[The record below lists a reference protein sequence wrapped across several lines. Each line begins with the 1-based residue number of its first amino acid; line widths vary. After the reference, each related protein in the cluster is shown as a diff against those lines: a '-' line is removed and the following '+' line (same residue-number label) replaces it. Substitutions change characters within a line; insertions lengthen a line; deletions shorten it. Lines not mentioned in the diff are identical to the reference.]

1 MWDFEHEPWRS
12 RMAASYRLEWMM
24 PSECAARLALP
35 REAPQAADLGLV
47 PIAALATNPELIL
60 VPGCAIAATRRV
72 RSLLLIRREDQPL
85 SAIRT
90 VAADTSSRATLA
102 YTKILFRE
110 WWQTGNGPE
119 FRPHKPDT
127 DAMLES
133 ADAALVIGDPALFAL
148 EERLNREER
157 TGEKLVYHDLAEEWI
172 ALAGVPWVSAVW
184 AVRKSALTHD
194 GPVRERQMLETI
206 AADTCASRDRG
217 LANMETLVAE
227 WSARLPLAAGTIR
240 DYLTENI
247 SYHLD
252 AECLNG
258 MREFYR
264 LAAKHGV
271 LPAYSLSSIAVSSL
285 RTPIAATRHRR

>member
-12 RMAASYRLEWMM
+12 QMAARYRLDWMM

-35 REAPQAADLGLV
+35 REAPQAARLGLV
-47 PIAALATNPELIL
+47 PIAALATNPELRL

-72 RSLLLIRREDQPL
+72 RSLLLIRREQQPL

-102 YTKILFRE
+102 YTQILFRE
-110 WWQTGNGPE
+110 WWQPGSSFGDGPE
-119 FRPHKPDT
+119 FQPHGPDV
-127 DAMLES
+127 DAMLDS

-157 TGEKLVYHDLAEEWI
+157 TGETLIYHDLAEEWI

-184 AVRKSALTHD
+184 AIRQSALDASTRSLD
-194 GPVRERQMLETI
+194 EI
-206 AADTCASRDRG
+206 AADFIASRDRG
-217 LANMETLVAE
+217 LANIESLVAE
-227 WSARLPLAAGTIR
+227 WSARLPLSQNTIR
-240 DYLTENI
+240 AYLTENI

-252 AECLNG
+252 EKCLNG
-258 MREFYR
+258 MRMFYR
-264 LAAKHGV
+264 LAAKHGI
-271 LPAYSLSSIAVSSL
+271 LPEYPL
-285 RTPIAATRHRR
+285 

>member
-12 RMAASYRLEWMM
+12 QMAARYRLDWMM

-35 REAPQAADLGLV
+35 REAPQAAHLGLV
-47 PIAALATNPELIL
+47 PIAALATNPELRL

-72 RSLLLIRREDQPL
+72 RSLLLIRREQQPL

-102 YTKILFRE
+102 YTQILFRE
-110 WWQTGNGPE
+110 WWQPGSSSGDGPE
-119 FRPHKPDT
+119 FRPHCPDV
-127 DAMLES
+127 DAMLDS

-157 TGEKLVYHDLAEEWI
+157 TGEKLIYHDLAEEWI

-184 AVRKSALTHD
+184 AIRQSALDASTRSLD
-194 GPVRERQMLETI
+194 EI
-206 AADTCASRDRG
+206 AADFIASRDRG
-217 LANMETLVAE
+217 LANIESLVAE
-227 WSARLPLAAGTIR
+227 WSARLPLSQNTIR
-240 DYLTENI
+240 AYLTENI

-252 AECLNG
+252 EKCLNG
-258 MREFYR
+258 MRMFYR
-264 LAAKHGV
+264 LAAKHGI
-271 LPAYSLSSIAVSSL
+271 LPEYPL
-285 RTPIAATRHRR
+285 

>member
-1 MWDFEHEPWRS
+1 
-12 RMAASYRLEWMM
+12 M

-35 REAPQAADLGLV
+35 QEAPQAADLGLV
-47 PIAALATNPELIL
+47 PIAALATNPELRL

-72 RSLLLIRREDQPL
+72 RSLLLIRREQQPL

-102 YTKILFRE
+102 YTQILFRE
-110 WWQTGNGPE
+110 WWQPGSSFGDGPE
-119 FRPHKPDT
+119 FRPHGPDV
-127 DAMLES
+127 DAMLDS

-157 TGEKLVYHDLAEEWI
+157 TGETLIYHDLAEEWI

-184 AVRKSALTHD
+184 AIRQSALDASTRSLD
-194 GPVRERQMLETI
+194 EI

-217 LANMETLVAE
+217 LAHVEALVAE

-240 DYLTENI
+240 TYLTENI
-247 SYHLD
+247 HYTLD
-252 AECLNG
+252 AACMEG
-258 MREFYR
+258 MRMFYR
-264 LAAKHGV
+264 LATKHGI
-271 LPAYSLSSIAVSSL
+271 LPAYP
-285 RTPIAATRHRR
+285 R